1 MEKITARYSRERP
14 LSILVL
20 FSAMGSG
27 AGHIQEDAILQLRQ
41 QDFNNNQSEA
51 RITQNEAKN

>member
-1 MEKITARYSRERP
+1 MEKIKARYSRERP
-14 LSILVL
+14 LSILVF

-51 RITQNEAKN
+51 RISMNEAKN

>member
-1 MEKITARYSRERP
+1 MEKIKARYSHERP
-14 LSILVL
+14 LSILVF

-41 QDFNNNQSEA
+41 QDFNDNQSEP
-51 RITQNEAKN
+51 RISRNEAKN

>member
-1 MEKITARYSRERP
+1 M
-14 LSILVL
+14 LVF

-41 QDFNNNQSEA
+41 RDFNNSQSEV
-51 RITQNEAKN
+51 RFEGNEV

>member
-1 MEKITARYSRERP
+1 M
-14 LSILVL
+14 VF